1 MKESYQVVKNLL
13 RTEKGTELMAQNK
26 YLFEVD
32 SRSNKIE
39 IKKAVE
45 DIYKVKVNKVNI
57 VSMRGKE
64 KRVRYKRG
72 RTPDWKKAI
81 ITLEEGNT
89 IDVT

>member
-1 MKESYQVVKNLL
+1 MREPYQVVKNLL

-45 DIYKVKVNKVNI
+45 DIYRVKVNKVNI